1 MNSSATSKMTKTT
14 AAAAAPAKEVKKTA
28 APAADKKAAAAPVK
42 EVAKEVKK
50 TEAKKTEAKAV
61 VAPVVV
67 AQPVAEEAAVAE
79 ITWNEEIKT
88 LQTTVE
94 AQITTLK
101 SVLANLKRLEKRVS
115 KEIKDAKKKRKVARK
130 ENADGTPAVVPF
142 QIPKPITDDLG
153 LFLGKGK
160 NATASRSEVTKFIS
174 AYVKQKGLGDK
185 HNIKADAPLMKL
197 LGITAADQLTY
208 FNLQKYLNKHYVKT
222 A

>member
-1 MNSSATSKMTKTT
+1 MSKTT
-14 AAAAAPAKEVKKTA
+14 AAAAAPAKTAEKKTA
-28 APAADKKAAAAPVK
+28 AKTEDKKVVAAPVK
-42 EVAKEVKK
+42 EVAKAEKK
-50 TEAKKTEAKAV
+50 TEAKVAKAV

-94 AQITTLK
+94 GQITTLK

-130 ENADGTPAVVPF
+130 ENADGTPVVVPF
-142 QIPKPITDDLG
+142 QIPKPITDELG

>member
-1 MNSSATSKMTKTT
+1 MTKTT
-14 AAAAAPAKEVKKTA
+14 AAAAAPAKASAV
-28 APAADKKAAAAPVK
+28 ADKKTVAKTDAKVAAAPVK

-61 VAPVVV
+61 VAPVVA
-67 AQPVAEEAAVAE
+67 AQPVAEESAVAE
-79 ITWNEEIKT
+79 ITWNEELKT

-101 SVLANLKRLEKRVS
+101 SVLANLKRLEKRVT

-142 QIPKPITDDLG
+142 QIPKPITDELG

>member
-1 MNSSATSKMTKTT
+1 MNSSATSKMSKTT
-14 AAAAAPAKEVKKTA
+14 AAAAAPAKTAEKKTA
-28 APAADKKAAAAPVK
+28 AKTEDKKVAAAPVK

-50 TEAKKTEAKAV
+50 AEAKVAKAV
-61 VAPVVV
+61 VAPVVA

-94 AQITTLK
+94 GQITTLK

-130 ENADGTPAVVPF
+130 ENADGTPVVVPF
-142 QIPKPITDDLG
+142 QIPKPITDELG

>member
-14 AAAAAPAKEVKKTA
+14 AAAAAPAKAT
-28 APAADKKAAAAPVK
+28 ADKKTTAAKTDAKVAAAPVK
-42 EVAKEVKK
+42 EVKKTEVKK
-50 TEAKKTEAKAV
+50 TEAKV
-61 VAPVVV
+61 VAPVVA

-101 SVLANLKRLEKRVS
+101 SVLANLKRLEKRVT
-115 KEIKDAKKKRKVARK
+115 KEIKEAKKKRKVARK

-142 QIPKPITDDLG
+142 QIPKPITDELG

>member
-1 MNSSATSKMTKTT
+1 MTKTT
-14 AAAAAPAKEVKKTA
+14 AAAAAPAKASATADKKTA
-28 APAADKKAAAAPVK
+28 APAADKKVAAAAPV
-42 EVAKEVKK
+42 KEVKK

>member
-1 MNSSATSKMTKTT
+1 MTKTT
-14 AAAAAPAKEVKKTA
+14 AAAAAPAKAT
-28 APAADKKAAAAPVK
+28 ADKKTTAAKTDAKVAAAPVK
-42 EVAKEVKK
+42 EVKKTEVKK
-50 TEAKKTEAKAV
+50 TEAKV
-61 VAPVVV
+61 VAPVVA

-101 SVLANLKRLEKRVS
+101 SVLANLKRLEKRVT
-115 KEIKDAKKKRKVARK
+115 KEIKEAKKKRKVARK

-142 QIPKPITDDLG
+142 QIPKPITDELG